1 MRKFRFKSIAS
12 AIVVPVALALT
23 LCIGLATVLMA
34 AYFARKTEAAL
45 VDKMTLTTRMAAP
58 NAAAAAWNF
67 DTAAA
72 QRLLESFAAD
82 PDYRSGLILD
92 DKGKPMQGFDV
103 RKDAAGNLTA
113 DGVRPAAE
121 AARKTEGWLELGRI
135 VEQPGVKIMLLPL
148 ISDSKPDKE
157 LGVLAVAFS
166 TERFAAEAA
175 RERFAIV
182 GLGLGVLVVVCGG
195 LVFLLRRITRPLV
208 DTAQTMRR
216 LRDGDLSVAV
226 IGADRPDEIGEM
238 ARALVVLRDGLVER
252 ARLVAAGEAE
262 AQQREERHRNT
273 EAAIQAFRTTHAGVV
288 EAVHEALAGMETSAK
303 DLAALAGTADQSA
316 TAVTAASSA
325 TSENIRIV
333 ASATEELSSSVAEIT
348 SRVSRGSQI
357 ASAAALKAKGTS
369 DSIDGLNSAAQKIS
383 HVVNLIQAVADQT
396 NLLALNATIEAARAG
411 EAGRGFS
418 VVAGEVKN
426 LAAQTGRATEDITQ
440 QIAAVQALTREV
452 VGSIRDIAATL
463 DEVNGTSSEIATA
476 VEQQGAATREILCN
490 VQDASSGTA
499 QLAAKM
505 ENVRSAIGQTAKI
518 AGTVK
523 DAAAQVSER
532 SRELER
538 AVNEFLHGVA
548 A

>member
-58 NAAAAAWNF
+58 TAAAAAWNF

-72 QRLLESFAAD
+72 KRLLESFDED
-82 PDYRSGLILD
+82 PDYLSGLILD
-92 DKGKPMQGFDV
+92 DKGKAMQGFDV

-113 DGVRPAAE
+113 DGVRPLAE
-121 AARKTEGWLELGRI
+121 ATRKSEGWLKQGRI
-135 VEQPGVKIMLLPL
+135 VEQAGVKIMLLPL
-148 ISDSKPDKE
+148 VADNRPDRE
-157 LGVLAVAFS
+157 LGILAVAFS
-166 TERFAAEAA
+166 TERAAAEAT

-182 GLGLGVLVVVCGG
+182 GLGLAVLAVICGG

-208 DTAQTMRR
+208 DTAETMRR
-216 LRDGDLSVAV
+216 LRDGDLSATV
-226 IGADRPDEIGEM
+226 IGADRPDEIGKM
-238 ARALVVLRDGLVER
+238 AQALVVLRDGLVER
-252 ARLVAAGEAE
+252 ARLVSASEAE
-262 AQQREERHRNT
+262 ARQREERHRKT
-273 EAAIQAFRTTHAGVV
+273 EAAIQAFRRTHADVV
-288 EAVHEALAGMETSAK
+288 QAVHESLAGMETSAK
-303 DLAALAGTADQSA
+303 ELAALASTADQSA
-316 TAVTAASSA
+316 TAVTAASGT

-333 ASATEELSSSVAEIT
+333 AAATEELTASVAEIS

-357 ASAAALKAKGTS
+357 ASAAAVKAKGTS
-369 DSIDGLNSAAQKIS
+369 DGIDGLNAAAQKIS
-383 HVVNLIQAVADQT
+383 HVVSLIQAVADQT

-505 ENVRSAIGQTAKI
+505 ENVRSAIGQTAQI

-523 DAAAQVSER
+523 DASAQVSER

-538 AVNEFLHGVA
+538 AVSEFLHDVA